1 MKYDVANATKGEKIM
16 EIYKNILFEGISR
29 YDCQRMIDCFHAT
42 EKIFEKNTK
51 IAEMNECNQ
60 NVGIILSGEVQIVK
74 YDFDG
79 NKTILERLK
88 KNDIFGNLFNFQN
101 FTDDLIEV
109 ISETDTVVLIIA
121 YNELTKRCHE
131 ACECHSKIV
140 ENLLKLMSQKAISL
154 SEHIEVL
161 SQRTIR
167 GKILSYFKILQYRQ
181 KSSETFEIPFSM
193 TELSEYLCI
202 NRSAMLREMKNMK
215 EENIISVS
223 GKKVTLANE
232 F

>member
-1 MKYDVANATKGEKIM
+1 M

-29 YDCQRMIDCFHAT
+29 YNCQRMINCFHAT
-42 EKIFEKNTK
+42 EKSFEKNTK

-60 NVGIILSGEVQIVK
+60 NVGIVLSGEVQIIK

-101 FTDDLIEV
+101 FTDDPIEV
-109 ISETDTVVLIIA
+109 ISETDSIVLIIA
-121 YNELTKRCHE
+121 YSELTKRCQE
-131 ACECHSKIV
+131 ACECHSKVV

-167 GKILSYFKILQYRQ
+167 GKILSYFKILRYRQ
-181 KSSETFEIPFSM
+181 KGYETFEIPFSM

-202 NRSAMLREMKNMK
+202 NRSAMLREIKNMK
-215 EENIISVS
+215 EENIISVN
-223 GKKVTLANE
+223 GKRVKLVAE
-232 F
+232 Y